1 MVSWGRSW
9 YYSCFAL
16 EKAIAPLALVDQL
29 PRAEPQLEDLKR
41 RLEKNGNRLHF
52 PIPRFSTNHGQTG
65 VSLKFTTQKFS
76 SSFLLSLSGL
86 KGGWVFVT

>member
-9 YYSCFAL
+9 YYSFAL

-29 PRAEPQLEDLKR
+29 PEQNRKISNAAW
-41 RLEKNGNRLHF
+41 KNGNRLHF

-65 VSLKFTTQKFS
+65 VSLKFTKQKFS
-76 SSFLLSLSGL
+76 SSFCFLCQG
-86 KGGWVFVT
+86 